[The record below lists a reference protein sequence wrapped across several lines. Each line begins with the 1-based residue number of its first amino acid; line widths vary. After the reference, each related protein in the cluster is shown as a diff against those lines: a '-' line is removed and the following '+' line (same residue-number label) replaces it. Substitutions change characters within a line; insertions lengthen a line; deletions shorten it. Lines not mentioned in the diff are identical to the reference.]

1 MSFYNMAYILYINNK
16 YDESLLY
23 TNKGIEYIIKNK
35 SIYYLKK
42 FLLLVVNL
50 NNYISYELF
59 SISKNIQYKD
69 IDVILETID

>member
-1 MSFYNMAYILYINNK
+1 MAYILYINNK